1 MKRLA
6 AVVLLALAPFGVV
19 MSWPA
24 VAATDYSLVLETG
37 SGKVIHTGRP
47 IANLFA
53 ADPKV
58 AEVRPASPTSVF
70 VFGVAAGRTT
80 VAAFDEAGD
89 MIVQYD
95 VVVQPSA
102 YASGEAKR
110 QATAVLPQD
119 TSVNYEATPT
129 GLSLTGKVATPEQAE
144 RAAAIAKAL
153 LPKDQTVDDRLS
165 VALPVQVNL
174 RVRIAEIDRT
184 VTRQLGINWS
194 ALGTIGRVGIA
205 GVLNANLPSTN
216 STPNQIGLTSVSGRP
231 ANAILDLLAQDNLAT
246 ILAEPNLT
254 ARSGE
259 TASFLAGG
267 EFPVPIAASNS
278 GVATITVEFKPY
290 GVSLAFVPT
299 VLSSDRISMRVRPEV
314 SELTSTGAVSVPLT
328 NSSTVTIPGLTV
340 RRAETTIEL
349 GSGQTFAIAGLL
361 SKSFTTA
368 LSGLPYL
375 GEVPVLG
382 QLFKSDAFER
392 DESELVILVTPY
404 LVKPVSVAGALR
416 VPTDGFEP
424 PNDVDRVLLLRQRAR
439 GGPSDSETDGRQL
452 GDAGFLLN

>member
-1 MKRLA
+1 MRRFA
-6 AVVLLALAPFGVV
+6 VVVLLALLPLAAMAPRSAG
-19 MSWPA
+19 
-24 VAATDYSLVLETG
+24 AADDRELVLESG
-37 SGKVIHTGRP
+37 SGKVIHTARP

-70 VFGVAAGRTT
+70 VFGVGTGRTT
-80 VAAFDEAGD
+80 VAAFDEGGD

-95 VVVQPSA
+95 VVVEPSG
-102 YASGEAKR
+102 YAAGDAKR
-110 QATAVLPQD
+110 QAGVALPG
-119 TSVNYEATPT
+119 TNLNYQATPS
-129 GLSLTGKVATPEQAE
+129 GLTLTGKVATPAEAE
-144 RAAAIAKAL
+144 RAAGIAKDL
-153 LPKDQTVDDRLS
+153 LPKDQVLDDRLS

-194 ALGTIGRVGIA
+194 ALGTIGRVGVA
-205 GVLNANLPSTN
+205 AVLNANLPS
-216 STPNQIGLTSVSGRP
+216 STASPNQVGLTSISGRP

-267 EFPVPIAASNS
+267 EFPVPVAASSTSN
-278 GVATITVEFKPY
+278 TISVEFKPY

-314 SELTSTGAVSVPLT
+314 SELTSTGAVSVPLSNT
-328 NSSTVTIPGLTV
+328 STVTIPGLTV

-368 LSGLPYL
+368 MSGLPYL

-416 VPTDGFEP
+416 TPMDGFEP
-424 PNDVDRVLLLRQRAR
+424 PNDVDRVLLLRQHAR
-439 GGPSDSETDGRQL
+439 SGADDGDTDGRQL

>member
-1 MKRLA
+1 MRRIAA
-6 AVVLLALAPFGVV
+6 AVLFGLLLLLTGGTPGIAQ
-19 MSWPA
+19 S
-24 VAATDYSLVLETG
+24 TNDRTLVLETG

-70 VFGVAAGRTT
+70 VFGVATGRTT

-95 VVVQPSA
+95 VVVHPSA
-102 YASGEAKR
+102 FASVEAKR
-110 QATAVLPQD
+110 MATAAMPDQQ
-119 TSVNYEATPT
+119 VNFEATPN
-129 GLSLTGKVATPEQAE
+129 GLSMTGHVATPSDAE
-144 RAAAIAKAL
+144 RAAFIAKSL
-153 LPKDQTVDDRLS
+153 LPKDQAVDNRLS
-165 VALPVQVNL
+165 VDSAVQVNL
-174 RVRIAEIDRT
+174 RVRIAEIDRS

-194 ALGTIGRVGIA
+194 ALGTIGRIGLSA
-205 GVLNANLPSTN
+205 VLNGNLPSTGAVP
-216 STPNQIGLTSVSGRP
+216 SSIGITSISGRP

-267 EFPVPIAASNS
+267 EFPVPVAAAGGTNN
-278 GVATITVEFKPY
+278 AITVQFEPY

-299 VLSSDRISMRVRPEV
+299 VLSSNRISMRVRPEV

-328 NSSTVTIPGLTV
+328 NTSSVTIPGLTV
-340 RRAETTIEL
+340 RRAETTVEL
-349 GSGQTFAIAGLL
+349 GSGQTFAIAGLI
-361 SKSFTTA
+361 SRNFTTSM
-368 LSGLPYL
+368 SGLPYL
-375 GEVPVLG
+375 GEIPVLG

-404 LVKPVSVAGALR
+404 LVRPVSVASTLHT
-416 VPTDGFEP
+416 PMDGVEP
-424 PNDVDRVLLLRQRAR
+424 PNDIDRILLLRQRAR
-439 GGPSDSETDGRQL
+439 ATNDETDGRQM

>member
-1 MKRLA
+1 MKRFAIVL
-6 AVVLLALAPFGVV
+6 LLALIALSPL
-19 MSWPA
+19 SPQA
-24 VAATDYSLVLETG
+24 VQAAGDHSLMLEMG

-70 VFGVAAGRTT
+70 VFGVATGRTT

-95 VVVQPSA
+95 VVVEPSA
-102 YASGEAKR
+102 YASGDAKR
-110 QATAVLPQD
+110 QSSAALPPD
-119 TSVNYEATPT
+119 ANVNFEATPS
-129 GLSLTGKVATPEQAE
+129 GLTMTGKVATPAEAE
-144 RAAAIAKAL
+144 RASSIAKDL
-153 LPKDQTVDDRLS
+153 IPKEQTIDDRLS

-194 ALGTIGRVGIA
+194 ALGTIGRVGVA
-205 GVLNANLPSTN
+205 AVLSSNLPATSAN
-216 STPNQIGLTSVSGRP
+216 PSQVGLTSISGRP

-267 EFPVPIAASNS
+267 EFPVPVAASS
-278 GVATITVEFKPY
+278 TGVATISVSFKPY

-314 SELTSTGAVSVPLT
+314 SELTSTGAVSVPLSST
-328 NSSTVTIPGLTV
+328 STVTIPGLTV

-368 LSGLPYL
+368 MSGLPYL
-375 GEVPVLG
+375 GELPVLG
-382 QLFKSDAFER
+382 QLFKSDSFER

-404 LVKPVSVAGALR
+404 LVRPVSVAGALR
-416 VPTDGFEP
+416 TPMDGFEP
-424 PNDVDRVLLLRQRAR
+424 PNDVDRVLLLRQHAR
-439 GGPSDSETDGRQL
+439 SGQSDSDTDGRQL